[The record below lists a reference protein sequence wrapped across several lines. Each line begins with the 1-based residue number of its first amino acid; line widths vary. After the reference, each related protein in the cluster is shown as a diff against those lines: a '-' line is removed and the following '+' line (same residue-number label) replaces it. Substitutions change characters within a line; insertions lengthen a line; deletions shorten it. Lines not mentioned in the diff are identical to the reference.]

1 MVSVRPNGLVAGC
14 VVLLA
19 AAACSGTPRDRTAAD
34 TPVAHASATA
44 SAPSPYV
51 ADIPGWP
58 ADTAASAADRDGRL
72 PARLA
77 ATVPS
82 CGAATP
88 VVTPDSVG
96 TLYPG
101 EPLANL
107 FGACPHLLQLWH
119 YDDGKYLPAVA
130 VKLGGATLL
139 LDASGVT
146 ADAVVTRV
154 AALSG
159 AHTAEGIG
167 SGSLLADAARAY
179 GAPTW
184 RRQQC
189 AVNAAFAARPGIVI
203 HVTVPEKGGDAYTC
217 EDIRR
222 LATGADFTHFPRAS
236 TVGWIAAELDA
247 EP

>member
-1 MVSVRPNGLVAGC
+1 MVSVRPNGLLAVG
-14 VVLLA
+14 VVLVA
-19 AAACSGTPRDRTAAD
+19 AVACSGASRDRTASD
-34 TPVAHASATA
+34 TAAAPAAATA
-44 SAPSPYV
+44 STPSPYV

-72 PARLA
+72 SARLA

-88 VVTPDSVG
+88 VVTADSVG
-96 TLYPG
+96 PLYPG
-101 EPLANL
+101 QPLANL

-130 VKLGGATLL
+130 VKFGGATLL

-146 ADAVVTRV
+146 PDAVVTRV

-159 AHTAEGIG
+159 ARTAEGIG
-167 SGSLLADAARAY
+167 PGSPLADASRAY

-184 RRQQC
+184 RREQC
-189 AVNAAFAARPGIVI
+189 AVNAAFASRPGIVI
-203 HVTVPEKGGDAYTC
+203 HVTLPEKGGDAYTC

-222 LATGADFTHFPRAS
+222 FATGSDFAHFPRAS